1 MELRLWGLLAGSA
14 SLALLLANVALTLYA
29 RSRTR
34 SSLLHDVILRTS
46 AGFVLVQAILLYTN
60 ANAMAPAA
68 AIEMLGLELVMLAI
82 SVWLVIPAAF
92 LARTARSTD
101 GYVVLS
107 RGIIEGLHARLDQSF
122 GPGPAHL
129 IAYSVGKEAGYQDVR
144 KAVDVTGLHG
154 AWAWRLLPYV
164 FRTTGYGRLRFAGL
178 APGKEVRLRLR
189 HSMESFPHKHEG
201 DAVGGCDLTRGY
213 LAGMGKALHPEL
225 ECQAEEMRCAHGD
238 PQKECEFVIRWF
250 EPMKAIPG
258 A

>member
-1 MELRLWGLLAGSA
+1 MDLRMVGLLAGSL
-14 SLALLLANVALTLYA
+14 SMALLVANLALTLYA

-46 AGFVLVQAILLYTN
+46 AGFVLVQAIVLYTN

-68 AIEMLGLELVMLAI
+68 EVQTLALELVLLAI
-82 SVWLVIPAAF
+82 SFWLVLPAVF

-107 RGIIEGLHARLDQSF
+107 RGIIGGLHARLDASF

-129 IAYSVGKEAGYQDVR
+129 IAYSVGREAGYQDVR
-144 KAVDVTGLHG
+144 KAVDVTGLSG
-154 AWAWRLLPYV
+154 PWLWRLLPYI

-178 APGKEVRLRLR
+178 APGREVRLHLR

-201 DAVGGCDLTRGY
+201 DTGGSCDLTRGY

-225 ECQAEEMRCAHGD
+225 ECQAEETRCSHGD
-238 PQKECEFVIRWF
+238 PHQDCEFVIRWF
-250 EPMKAIPG
+250 EPMKPAPG